1 MYVDPAHRGNGV
13 ARALAAHLINEAC
26 ARHYDTLRLGTLAT
40 MRPAQSLYE
49 SLGFRQIA
57 PYRSVEFGDTVFYEL
72 SLDTG
77 AVS

>member
-1 MYVDPAHRGNGV
+1 
-13 ARALAAHLINEAC
+13 
-26 ARHYDTLRLGTLAT
+26 

-72 SLDTG
+72 SLDGTT
-77 AVS
+77 VS